1 MRSFREIIG
10 MGQLLPG
17 RRWCGLLGVIC
28 GWLVASP
35 AWAMDGM
42 TVLDATRHP
51 LSALLLGVFIL
62 AYAAV
67 VLEEKLHLSK
77 SRPVVLAAGV
87 MWVIAALIAADS
99 GVSDEVIHGAVIAN
113 LGEYAQLLLFIT
125 VALVY
130 IKRIEERGVFEALK
144 QVLVNRGFGYRALFW
159 ITGVVAFFVS
169 AVADNLT
176 TALVMGTVVMAV
188 GKGQPRFV
196 QLGCI
201 NVVVAANAGGA
212 FSPFGDITTLMVWQA
227 GKVDFFTFFHLF
239 LPSLVCFLIPAALMT
254 FALPKGRGE
263 VGHRR
268 FHMKPLARRT
278 CLLFALTIALAVS
291 FEHWLGLPPYLGMM
305 SGLSLLLLVDY
316 FQARVLPHDDP
327 QLAKNPFEDIS
338 DPEWDT
344 LLFFFG
350 VMYCVGAL
358 AFIGYLHLVATQLYG
373 GLGATSANV
382 LIGFLSAV
390 IDNIPVMFAVLQMD
404 PEMSV
409 TQWLLVTLTA
419 GTGGSMLAVGSA
431 AGVGLMGI
439 ARGQYTFMGHLRW
452 SWAVM
457 LGFLAGIWVL
467 LALPVAA

>member
-1 MRSFREIIG
+1 MSMLQMNRHWRW
-10 MGQLLPG
+10 LLVV
-17 RRWCGLLGVIC
+17 L
-28 GWLVASP
+28 GWLGAGN
-35 AWAMDGM
+35 AWALDGV
-42 TVLDATRHP
+42 TVLHATAHP
-51 LSALLLGVFIL
+51 LGAILIGVFVL

-77 SRPVVLAAGV
+77 SRPVVVAAGV

-99 GVSDEVIHGAVIAN
+99 GASDEVIHGAVIGN

-144 QVLVNRGFGYRALFW
+144 EYLVSRGFGYRSLFW
-159 ITGVVAFFVS
+159 ITGIVAFFVS

-201 NVVVAANAGGA
+201 NVVIAANAGGA

-239 LPSLVCFLIPAALMT
+239 LPSLVCFVIPAALMT
-254 FALPKGRGE
+254 FALPKGQGE
-263 VGHRR
+263 LLQTE
-268 FHMKPLARRT
+268 FHMKPMARRT
-278 CLLFALTIALAVS
+278 CLLFGTTIALAVS

-305 SGLSLLLLVDY
+305 TGLSLLLLVDY
-316 FQARVLPHDDP
+316 FQARTLAHDDP
-327 QLAKNPFEDIS
+327 HLAKNPFDDLGE
-338 DPEWDT
+338 PEWDT

-350 VMYCVGAL
+350 VMYCIGAL
-358 AFIGYLHLVATQLYG
+358 AFIGYLELLAHQIYG
-373 GLGATSANV
+373 GLGPSGANL
-382 LIGFLSAV
+382 LIGVISAI

-404 PEMSV
+404 PDMSLS
-409 TQWLLVTLTA
+409 QWLLVTLAT

-452 SWAVM
+452 SWAI
-457 LGFLAGIWVL
+457 LIGYLAGAAL
-467 LALPVAA
+467 LLMMPLAG